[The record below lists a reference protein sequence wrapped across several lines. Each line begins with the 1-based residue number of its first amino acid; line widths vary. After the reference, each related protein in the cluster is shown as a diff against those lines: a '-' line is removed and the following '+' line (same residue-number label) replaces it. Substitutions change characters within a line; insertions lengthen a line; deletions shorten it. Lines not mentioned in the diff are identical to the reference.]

1 MSAHYGKSSQAALR
15 RGGFT
20 LTELL
25 VVVAIVILL
34 VAIAMPI
41 INMADKAGRN
51 SQSKAVQQSLRTAI
65 EAFRGEFGVYPDP
78 SKPDPNTW
86 MQVITL
92 PVRKNRSTL
101 LPDTAEQFGRPYGP
115 FMATSANNF
124 DAVKNV
130 FIDGFLRSVTLTTTP
145 PTPIE
150 PVYRY
155 EVIGSGITTVT
166 RTPEARILWAG
177 PNGVFET
184 PATATP
190 STATQFSPIPAGSD
204 DIAG

>member
-1 MSAHYGKSSQAALR
+1 MLVRYGTASQTTRR

-25 VVVAIVILL
+25 VVVAIVIML

-41 INMADKAGRN
+41 INMADRAGRN
-51 SQSKAVQQSLRTAI
+51 SQSKAVQQSLRTAV
-65 EAFRGEFGVYPDP
+65 EAFRGEFGIYPDAG
-78 SKPDPNTW
+78 NW
-86 MQVITL
+86 ITL
-92 PVRKNRSTL
+92 ITQPVRKDRTTL
-101 LPDTAEQFGRPYGP
+101 APSTAELFGRPYGP

-124 DAVKNV
+124 DAIKNV

-155 EVIGSGITTVT
+155 EVIGSGITAVT

-184 PATATP
+184 PATDTP
-190 STATQFSPIPAGSD
+190 STAAQFSPIPAGSD